1 MVKAVRWISF
11 NPRSYK
17 RSDLSSKCLSYFFFS
32 FNPRS
37 YKRSDTFVKGLK
49 DAIKLSIHAP
59 TRGATNASSTA
70 SADSIFQSTF
80 LQEERQFLSFASGS
94 YFYFQSTLLQEERRP
109 TQRGKMRYLYLSI
122 HAPTRGATTKTG
134 HIPVLGNFQST
145 LLQEERLQQLQSCSL
160 RSLFQSTLLQEER
173 QSHSSI
179 PIPFI
184 LLSIHAPT
192 RGATTPS
199 ITYCTPSSLSIH
211 APTRGA
217 TCRGNPPPRPHCP
230 FNPRSYK
237 RSDFFIN
244 EL

>member
-1 MVKAVRWISF
+1 MPDEVVYPKFQSTLLQEERHVDRTWSDHFFCISIHAPTRGATKSSLKWMISVYDFNPRSYKRSDKTEMVKAVRWISF

-94 YFYFQSTLLQEERRP
+94 YFYFQSTLLQEERLILIARF
-109 TQRGKMRYLYLSI
+109 LSF
-122 HAPTRGATTKTG
+122 HTFNPRSYKRSDPTRTPHANP
-134 HIPVLGNFQST
+134 H
-145 LLQEERLQQLQSCSL
+145 
-160 RSLFQSTLLQEER
+160 
-173 QSHSSI
+173 
-179 PIPFI
+179 

-192 RGATTPS
+192 RGATM
-199 ITYCTPSSLSIH
+199 
-211 APTRGA
+211 
-217 TCRGNPPPRPHCP
+217 
-230 FNPRSYK
+230 
-237 RSDFFIN
+237 
-244 EL
+244 